1 MRCQMMR
8 VISSPS
14 ISTTGF
20 FTLIFAIAD
29 EPLRARICDGRS
41 AECLRTPALWR
52 GGPHP
57 ARPKHMRAELRART
71 RRAIVRG
78 RWRSPRAGG
87 ARRDARRDMAVGIDE
102 MPTWREIKGAYG
114 RGRRALRQAM
124 LEPVLVGWPVLR
136 DVVMNALAAR
146 GHLVLCELG
155 DVRFFVD
162 PRDRVVGA
170 WLMWHGGWQRREI
183 DTAVDVLS
191 AAQRLPANAVFVDV
205 GAHIGTHTIYAL
217 RTGRFARAIAFE
229 PEPRIAVLHLH
240 PRNTGAH
247 AIGEP
252 PSVDGQTRL
261 DVPVV
266 RVDDE
271 LERLGVPLDTV
282 GLAWVDVEGY
292 EPQVLDG
299 LAKLMA
305 RAVPITFE
313 FTPSRY
319 GAESKQRLVARL
331 AQHYTTVHSL
341 GRLDPPAPIGTLASR
356 EHTDDVL
363 VY

>member
-1 MRCQMMR
+1 
-8 VISSPS
+8 
-14 ISTTGF
+14 
-20 FTLIFAIAD
+20 
-29 EPLRARICDGRS
+29 
-41 AECLRTPALWR
+41 
-52 GGPHP
+52 
-57 ARPKHMRAELRART
+57 
-71 RRAIVRG
+71 
-78 RWRSPRAGG
+78 
-87 ARRDARRDMAVGIDE
+87 
-102 MPTWREIKGAYG
+102 MPTWREIRGAYG
-114 RGRRALRQAM
+114 RRRRAFRQAM

-136 DVVMNALAAR
+136 DVVMNAHAAR

-162 PRDRVVGA
+162 PSDRVVGA

-183 DTAVDVLS
+183 NTAVDVLS

-229 PEPRIAVLHLH
+229 PEPRNADLLARNLEANGLSHAAVIVPKAAGAAPGTAVLHLH

-252 PSVDGQTRL
+252 PSVDGQARL

-266 RVDDE
+266 RGGAEPARLVGP
-271 LERLGVPLDTV
+271 LEAV
-282 GLAWVDVEGY
+282 GLAWIDVEGY

-319 GAESKQRLVARL
+319 RSEGNHRQPSRLPP
-331 AQHYTTVHSL
+331 
-341 GRLDPPAPIGTLASR
+341 DPPT
-356 EHTDDVL
+356 
-363 VY
+363 

>member
-1 MRCQMMR
+1 
-8 VISSPS
+8 
-14 ISTTGF
+14 
-20 FTLIFAIAD
+20 
-29 EPLRARICDGRS
+29 
-41 AECLRTPALWR
+41 
-52 GGPHP
+52 
-57 ARPKHMRAELRART
+57 
-71 RRAIVRG
+71 
-78 RWRSPRAGG
+78 
-87 ARRDARRDMAVGIDE
+87 
-102 MPTWREIKGAYG
+102 
-114 RGRRALRQAM
+114 M

-205 GAHIGTHTIYAL
+205 GAHIGTHTVYAL

-229 PEPRIAVLHLH
+229 PEPRNADLLARNLEVNGLSHAAVIVPKAAGAAPGTAVLHLH

-252 PSVDGQTRL
+252 PSVDGQARL

-266 RVDDE
+266 RIDDE
-271 LERLGVPLDTV
+271 LTRLGVPLEAV
-282 GLAWVDVEGY
+282 GLAWIDVEGY

-319 GAESKQRLVARL
+319 GSESKKRLVARL
-331 AQHYTTVHSL
+331 AEHYTTVHSL
-341 GRLDPPAPIGTLASR
+341 GRLDPAAPVGALASR

>member
-1 MRCQMMR
+1 MQF
-8 VISSPS
+8 
-14 ISTTGF
+14 GH
-20 FTLIFAIAD
+20 A
-29 EPLRARICDGRS
+29 
-41 AECLRTPALWR
+41 
-52 GGPHP
+52 
-57 ARPKHMRAELRART
+57 
-71 RRAIVRG
+71 
-78 RWRSPRAGG
+78 
-87 ARRDARRDMAVGIDE
+87 
-102 MPTWREIKGAYG
+102 
-114 RGRRALRQAM
+114 
-124 LEPVLVGWPVLR
+124 PVV
-136 DVVMNALAAR
+136 
-146 GHLVLCELG
+146 E
-155 DVRFFVD
+155 
-162 PRDRVVGA
+162 
-170 WLMWHGGWQRREI
+170 
-183 DTAVDVLS
+183 VLS
-191 AAQRLPANAVFVDV
+191 AAHRLPANAGFVDV
-205 GAHIGTHTIYAL
+205 GAHTGTHTIYAR

-229 PEPRIAVLHLH
+229 PEPRNADLLVRNLEANGLSQAAVVVHKAAGAAPGAAVLHLH

-252 PSVDGQTRL
+252 PSVDGQARL

-271 LERLGVPLDTV
+271 LERLGVPLETV

-319 GAESKQRLVARL
+319 GTQIKQRLVARL
-331 AQHYTTVHSL
+331 AAHYTTVHSL
-341 GRLDPPAPIGTLASR
+341 GRLDPAAPIGTLAAR

>member
-1 MRCQMMR
+1 MSGNAPEQAPYGAVRCALQGQNEAVPNCAR
-8 VISSPS
+8 TAGAPLCARAIS
-14 ISTTGF
+14 
-20 FTLIFAIAD
+20 
-29 EPLRARICDGRS
+29 ARR
-41 AECLRTPALWR
+41 LQTPAA
-52 GGPHP
+52 P
-57 ARPKHMRAELRART
+57 ARMQTGCPDLATMP
-71 RRAIVRG
+71 
-78 RWRSPRAGG
+78 RWRDLR
-87 ARRDARRDMAVGIDE
+87 
-102 MPTWREIKGAYG
+102 GAYG
-114 RGRRALRQAM
+114 RRRRALRQAL
-124 LEPVLVGWPVLR
+124 LEPLLVGWPTLR

-162 PRDRVVGA
+162 PSDRVVGA

-229 PEPRIAVLHLH
+229 PEPRNADLLVRNLEANGLSQAAVVVPKAAGAAPGAAVLHLH

-252 PSVDGQTRL
+252 PSVDGQARL

-271 LERLGVPLDTV
+271 LERLGVPLETV
-282 GLAWVDVEGY
+282 GRAWW
-292 EPQVLDG
+292 
-299 LAKLMA
+299 
-305 RAVPITFE
+305 RI
-313 FTPSRY
+313 S
-319 GAESKQRLVARL
+319 
-331 AQHYTTVHSL
+331 
-341 GRLDPPAPIGTLASR
+341 ASR
-356 EHTDDVL
+356 GCAWSSRATAGPTFTRAARPPVPTAFSKRRRCSTRWRRRSPTAPSSWRRRRAPMIRRNP
-363 VY
+363 

>member
-1 MRCQMMR
+1 
-8 VISSPS
+8 
-14 ISTTGF
+14 
-20 FTLIFAIAD
+20 
-29 EPLRARICDGRS
+29 
-41 AECLRTPALWR
+41 
-52 GGPHP
+52 
-57 ARPKHMRAELRART
+57 
-71 RRAIVRG
+71 
-78 RWRSPRAGG
+78 
-87 ARRDARRDMAVGIDE
+87 MAVGIDE
-102 MPTWREIKGAYG
+102 MPTWREIRGAYG

-124 LEPVLVGWPVLR
+124 LEPALVGWPVLR
-136 DVVMNALAAR
+136 DIVMNALAAR

-162 PRDRVVGA
+162 PSDRVVGA

-183 DTAVDVLS
+183 DTAVEVLS
-191 AAQRLPANAVFVDV
+191 AAQRLPTNAVFVDV

-229 PEPRIAVLHLH
+229 PAPRNADLLVRNLEANGLSQAAVVVPKAAGAAPGVAVLHLH

-252 PSVDGQTRL
+252 PSVDGQARL
-261 DVPVV
+261 DVSVV

-319 GAESKQRLVARL
+319 AAESKQRLVARL
-331 AQHYTTVHSL
+331 AEHYTTVHSL
-341 GRLDPPAPIGTLASR
+341 GRLDPAAPIDMLAAR

>member
-1 MRCQMMR
+1 
-8 VISSPS
+8 
-14 ISTTGF
+14 
-20 FTLIFAIAD
+20 
-29 EPLRARICDGRS
+29 
-41 AECLRTPALWR
+41 
-52 GGPHP
+52 
-57 ARPKHMRAELRART
+57 
-71 RRAIVRG
+71 
-78 RWRSPRAGG
+78 
-87 ARRDARRDMAVGIDE
+87 
-102 MPTWREIKGAYG
+102 
-114 RGRRALRQAM
+114 M

-162 PRDRVVGA
+162 PSDRVVGA

-183 DTAVDVLS
+183 DAAVEVLS

-217 RTGRFARAIAFE
+217 RTGRFA
-229 PEPRIAVLHLH
+229 AVLHLH

-252 PSVDGQTRL
+252 PSVDGQARL

-271 LERLGVPLDTV
+271 LERLGVPVETV

-305 RAVPITFE
+305 RSVPITFE

-341 GRLDPPAPIGTLASR
+341 GRLDPPAPIGALASR